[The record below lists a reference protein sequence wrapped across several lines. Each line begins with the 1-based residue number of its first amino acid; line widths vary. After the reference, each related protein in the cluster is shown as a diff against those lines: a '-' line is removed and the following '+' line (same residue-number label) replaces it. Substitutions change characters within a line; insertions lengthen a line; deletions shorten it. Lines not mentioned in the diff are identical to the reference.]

1 MLVEIGQM
9 GPRDPIFAN
18 RMSENRTALA
28 VATSRI
34 DRLETQLSRGSQK
47 ITAETVGRFGA
58 LLSAKLRDDDPTLR
72 TAYLRMLVS
81 DVTVATDKI
90 LIYGPRAALENGVAN
105 GVPRLEGTMPIFDRK
120 WCRKSTH
127 IQILRF

>member
-1 MLVEIGQM
+1 M

-18 RMSENRTALA
+18 RMSENRAALA

-34 DRLETQLSRGSQK
+34 DTLETQLSRGSRK
-47 ITAETVGRFGA
+47 ITADTVDRFGA

-81 DVTVATDKI
+81 DVTIATDEI
-90 LIYGPRAALENGVAN
+90 IIFGPKAALANGVAN
-105 GVPRLEGTMPIFDRK
+105 GIPRLKGTVPVFDRK
-120 WCRKSTH
+120 WCPEEDSNLHGLATAST
-127 IQILRF
+127 